1 MSPALDD
8 HADRAHWVIGWHDIL
23 EASSLR

>member
-23 EASSLR
+23 EGSSLR